1 MAFVKACLCLQTAPR
16 VALAAMTNPRNRDSP
31 PGSRSS
37 GGGGPNHSIFLL
49 FSAFAAAEA
58 EMAKLPPEGVSV
70 EAMQIFN
77 ALSKT

>member
-1 MAFVKACLCLQTAPR
+1 V
-16 VALAAMTNPRNRDSP
+16 
-31 PGSRSS
+31 
-37 GGGGPNHSIFLL
+37 

>member
-1 MAFVKACLCLQTAPR
+1 MAFVKKCLFANRRASRACGHDKSEKPR
-16 VALAAMTNPRNRDSP
+16 FA
-31 PGSRSS
+31 SRIPLVGWRWAESF
-37 GGGGPNHSIFLL
+37 HFLV